1 MSSVVGGCSPLSPL
15 AGATQLKGPPGW
27 NLWKHCESVSAL
39 DQGAVGAPTGNGRHP
54 VSFRIRQNFQEKT
67 ERAGGGGGLG
77 WEPLGGRMRVI
88 DVMTTDVI
96 AVSPTDSLK
105 QAAHRMM
112 EGGVSGLP
120 VVDAAGELVGIVT
133 EADIVAQEAE
143 RDNYHEPA
151 AGPTTVEEVMTR
163 RPVVARPEML
173 VSEAAQL
180 MVARGVKRLPVV
192 DGSGGLVG
200 VLSRRDV
207 VAAFGRPDEVIED
220 EIKEDVL
227 RRLFGV
233 NPESVRVV
241 VREGRVM
248 IEGSVVQ
255 PEWIQLIG
263 EAIQGLEGVVRIE
276 NHLHVLHS

>member
-1 MSSVVGGCSPLSPL
+1 
-15 AGATQLKGPPGW
+15 
-27 NLWKHCESVSAL
+27 
-39 DQGAVGAPTGNGRHP
+39 
-54 VSFRIRQNFQEKT
+54 
-67 ERAGGGGGLG
+67 
-77 WEPLGGRMRVI
+77 MRVI